1 MTLTLGLCGLYE
13 AFAGRLFS
21 ATWVPHGKPA
31 PDVFL
36 FAAREMGVAPSHCL
50 VIEDSLPGIAAAQA
64 AGMAVLGYGGNEL
77 AAAGAQVF
85 ADVRELPDLLSC
97 LADG

>member
-1 MTLTLGLCGLYE
+1 
-13 AFAGRLFS
+13 
-21 ATWVPHGKPA
+21 
-31 PDVFL
+31 
-36 FAAREMGVAPSHCL
+36 